1 MRTPRSLFS
10 LTPHQLVTETRRLI
24 AVRAANTADL
34 LEHLAEI
41 DSRRLFVEAA
51 YSSMQA
57 FCVGELGLSPDSAEK
72 WIQAA
77 RAVRRVPALL
87 AAVADGR
94 LHLSAV
100 VLLAPHAAD
109 DNADELIAFASTHSC
124 ADIRAWI
131 AARTQQ
137 AIATPDLLTQVVANH
152 QSEPESNPVMSSPR
166 DHEVPAEPIT
176 SAPPPPA
183 PRVLTFTVPAELAVA
198 YREALALAPYDVAHD
213 PARAFA
219 HMLAAW
225 RAQLEK
231 RRCGAGAR
239 QPSRPTRTDG
249 RHIPAHVRDQV
260 WRRDGGQCTYTSD
273 AGRRCECREQ
283 LEHDHVTPIAR
294 GGASTPDNLRLRCRA
309 HNQLEAE
316 RTFGRGFMDAKREA
330 SRAARERDRAARD
343 VRRVTREQARAL
355 RNAECDAAR
364 AARDAARTER
374 ECQRSADA
382 ARRAAADEI
391 VPALR
396 SLGLAACEARAIAL
410 RVALPAG
417 ASLEDRVLAAIR
429 MLGPRRGSSAA

>member
-1 MRTPRSLFS
+1 MRTIRSLFS

-57 FCVGELGLSPDSAEK
+57 FCVGELHMSEDSADK
-72 WIQAA
+72 WLQAL
-77 RAVRRVPALL
+77 RAIERCPALL
-87 AAVADGR
+87 DAIAEGR

-100 VLLAPHAAD
+100 NLIASRLTS
-109 DNADELIAFASTHSC
+109 DNAGELIALASRRSC
-124 ADIRAWI
+124 AEIRARLTERDRVSTP
-131 AARTQQ
+131 A
-137 AIATPDLLTQVVANH
+137 PDLLSQTVANPRC
-152 QSEPESNPVMSSPR
+152 EADSNQVMSSPR

-225 RAQLEK
+225 RAKLEK

-249 RHIPAHVRDQV
+249 RHVPGHVRDQV
-260 WRRDGGQCTYTSD
+260 WRRDGGQCTYTSN
-273 AGRRCECREQ
+273 AGRRCERREQ
-283 LEHDHVTPIAR
+283 LELDHVTPIAR

-316 RTFGRGFMDAKREA
+316 RAFGRPFMEAKRDA
-330 SRAARERDRAARD
+330 ARAARERARAAR
-343 VRRVTREQARAL
+343 EHARATCE
-355 RNAECDAAR
+355 RGR
-364 AARDAARTER
+364 AARDAARADRER
-374 ECQRSADA
+374 QRAAEA
-382 ARRAAADEI
+382 ARRAAANEV

-396 SLGLAACEARAIAL
+396 SLGLGANEARA
-410 RVALPAG
+410 VAMRIDLPPDAP
-417 ASLEDRVLAAIR
+417 LEQRVLTAIR
-429 MLGPRRGSSAA
+429 TLAPRRSHVLA